1 MGAMREG
8 VRLKAVLA
16 AAAALGWLV
25 LGGPV
30 ALAGGDGG
38 RGGRG
43 GHDGHHGHGGNG
55 DDCGKGGG
63 HHKPRP
69 PKPDREVLRAFD
81 DLLDQIKEIPHRT
94 LPHGKK
100 TSLYVRV
107 ASARHAYKHKKVCP
121 SARILDGYLDTT
133 QELRQKE
140 RRRAIA
146 EALYA
151 SGRTLRDLVLEQA
164 APPNPCFD
172 PSIGREPEVEIL
184 ASDNERFSARVRFG
198 APDLTAL
205 KAGDETWTQL
215 RLPGIENVVGPAGT
229 PALPSWQ
236 ALIGIP
242 QGAELRLPAVQTV
255 LRERIALNLYPFQ
268 RQAAD
273 QSQNP
278 RFGDEPLPPPITFM
292 DPPFVKDD
300 KVYETDSFLPPN
312 PCAVRL
318 LGQARDLQIAQV
330 QCDAAR
336 YNPALDSLEV
346 FDSVDF
352 EVRFEGG
359 KGTFITSQTLSPF
372 ELASTQAVSR
382 VLNEAAVHRFAEVF
396 DFSKLFCL
404 GEELLILT
412 HPDFRPA
419 ADTLAAWKSSKGIA
433 TTVHNVGAGTAYTTG
448 TLIDGFIEN
457 RYKSCIVRPSYVLL
471 LGDSELVP
479 PSATDWDST
488 MPDTCTTCG
497 DTTTGSDWGYAIYPQ
512 FFLDVFPDF
521 GVGRIPVDTLAEAQL
536 VVDKI
541 VQYESSPPFL
551 GLFSG
556 APFYTTSTNASYFQ
570 CCRTDVA
577 QAGRDMRSFVET
589 SELVR
594 NVLLGRSYTVER
606 IYDTNTDYQDNF
618 VADTTPRRFFGG
630 TGLPAALAP
639 GSGFGWNG
647 DTQDVIDAFNAGRF
661 LVLHRDHG
669 GNTSWGDPAFSTG
682 NFGSLTNGGRLPVVY
697 SVNCASGNWDRETD
711 GGGTSESFMEQLLLR
726 SGGGMVGG
734 LGDNRN
740 SPTWANS
747 ALTRGFYD
755 ATWTETAPGFG
766 GGGSQRR
773 LGDILNHGKMYL
785 LSQIGVAQTAGDI
798 VLDGVVGQWIM
809 WHAFGDPTLEM
820 WTGNPHRITL
830 DPNLVV
836 AVQQDRLQIRYPVE
850 GATLTALQLVRGE
863 PVPVARGV
871 VKQGGAEL
879 PFFVPP
885 ASGLPIFYSASLENA
900 VSVALKPAGP
910 PPIP

>member
-1 MGAMREG
+1 MDAREG
-8 VRLKAVLA
+8 VRFKAVLA
-16 AAAALGWLV
+16 TGAALGWLV

-30 ALAGGDGG
+30 APASGD
-38 RGGRG
+38 GGRG
-43 GHDGHHGHGGNG
+43 GHDGGHAEHGRH
-55 DDCGKGGG
+55 DDRCGHGGG

-69 PKPDREVLRAFD
+69 PKPEREVLRAFD
-81 DLLDQIKEIPHRT
+81 ELLDQIKEIPRRT
-94 LPHGKK
+94 LSHRHK

-121 SARILDGYLDTT
+121 SASILGAYLHKA
-133 QELRQKE
+133 QALRQRE

-146 EALYA
+146 DELYA
-151 SGRTLRDLVLEQA
+151 SGRTLRDLVLEHA

-198 APDLTAL
+198 APRLSAV
-205 KAGDETWTQL
+205 KAGDEAWTQL
-215 RLPGIENVVGPAGT
+215 DLPGIENVVGPAGT

-255 LRERIALNLYPFQ
+255 LRERIALNVYPFQ

-278 RFGDEPLPPPITFM
+278 RFGDEPLPPPVTFM

-300 KVYETDSFLPPN
+300 KVYETNAFVPPN

-318 LGQARDLQIAQV
+318 LGQSRDLQIAQI
-330 QCDAAR
+330 QCNAAR
-336 YNPALDSLEV
+336 YNPTNDALEIL
-346 FDSVDF
+346 DSVDV

-359 KGTFITSQTLSPF
+359 KGTFITSQTRSPF
-372 ELASTQAVSR
+372 ELASTRSASR
-382 VLNEAAVHRFAEVF
+382 VLNEAAVHRFVEVF

-412 HPDFRPA
+412 HPNFRPA
-419 ADTLAAWKSSKGIA
+419 ADALAAWKSSKGIA
-433 TTVHNVGAGTAYTTG
+433 TSVHNVGAGTSFVTG
-448 TLIDGFIEN
+448 GQIDDFIED
-457 RYKSCIVRPSYVLL
+457 RYDSCIVRPSYVLL
-471 LGDSELVP
+471 LGDAEFVP
-479 PSATDWDST
+479 PSRTDWDST
-488 MPDTCTTCG
+488 MPDTCNTCG
-497 DTTTGSDWGYAIYPQ
+497 DSTTGSDWGYASYPH
-512 FFLDVFPDF
+512 FIFDIFPDF

-551 GLFSG
+551 GRFAG

-594 NVLLGRSYTVER
+594 NVLLGRSYGVGR
-606 IYDTNTDYQDNF
+606 IYDSNTDYQDNF
-618 VADTTPRRFFGG
+618 VADTTPRRFFNGN
-630 TGLPAALAP
+630 GLPAALAP
-639 GSGFGWNG
+639 GSGFGWDG

-711 GGGTSESFMEQLLLR
+711 GSGASESFMEQLLLR

-755 ATWTETAPGFG
+755 ATWPETAPGFG
-766 GGGSQRR
+766 AGSSDRR
-773 LGDILNHGKMYL
+773 LGDILNHGKIYL
-785 LSQIGVAQTAGDI
+785 LSQVGVAQTAGDI

-820 WTGNPHRITL
+820 WTSNPHRFTL

-836 AVQQDRLQIRYPVE
+836 AEQQGGLRLTYPVD
-850 GATLTALQLVRGE
+850 GATLTALQLVNGQ

-871 VKQGGAEL
+871 VRQGVAEL

-885 ASGLPIFYSASLENA
+885 FPRLPILYSASLDDA
-900 VSVALKPAGP
+900 VSVALQPAGP

>member
-1 MGAMREG
+1 MSAVSEG
-8 VRLKAVLA
+8 VRRQVVIA
-16 AAAALGWLV
+16 AAAAMAWLV
-25 LGGPV
+25 LGAPI
-30 ALAGGDGG
+30 ALAGGHGG
-38 RGGRG
+38 RGA
-43 GHDGHHGHGGNG
+43 
-55 DDCGKGGG
+55 
-63 HHKPRP
+63 RP
-69 PKPDREVLRAFD
+69 DPAVLRAFD
-81 DLLDQIKEIPHRT
+81 DLLHQIKDVPRGA
-94 LPHGKK
+94 LPHGEK
-100 TSLYVRV
+100 TSLYVKV
-107 ASARHAYKHKKVCP
+107 ASARHVYKRRKVCP
-121 SARILDGYLDTT
+121 SASILGGYLHRT
-133 QELRQKE
+133 QALRRKD
-140 RRRAIA
+140 RRRAVA
-146 EALYA
+146 EELYA
-151 SGRTLRDLVLEQA
+151 SGRTLRDLVLAQA

-172 PSIGREPEVEIL
+172 PSIGRAPEVEIL
-184 ASDNERFSARVRFG
+184 ASDNEHFSARVRFG
-198 APDLTAL
+198 APGLSAL
-205 KAGDETWTQL
+205 QAGDETWTQMN
-215 RLPGIENVVGPAGT
+215 LPGIENVVGPAGQ
-229 PALPSWQ
+229 PALASWQ

-278 RFGDEPLPPPITFM
+278 RFGDEPLPPPVTFM
-292 DPPFVKDD
+292 DPPFVKDER
-300 KVYETDSFLPPN
+300 VYETDAFVPPN

-318 LGQARDLQIAQV
+318 LGQARDLRIAQV
-330 QCDAAR
+330 QCNAAR
-336 YNPALDSLEV
+336 YNPVSDSLEI
-346 FDSVDF
+346 FDSVDV
-352 EVRFEGG
+352 EVHFEGG
-359 KGTFITSQTLSPF
+359 KGLFITNQTLSPF
-372 ELASTQAVSR
+372 EAASGQVASR
-382 VLNEAAVHRFAEVF
+382 VLNEAAVRRFVDILDLQA
-396 DFSKLFCL
+396 LPCL

-412 HPDFRPA
+412 HSNFRPA
-419 ADTLAAWKSSKGIA
+419 ADTLATWKSSKGIA
-433 TTVHNVGAGTAYTTG
+433 TSVHNVGAGTAFTTG
-448 TLIDGFIEN
+448 PLIDELIES
-457 RYKSCIVRPSYVLL
+457 RYNSCVVRPSYVLL
-471 LGDSELVP
+471 LGDSEFVP
-479 PSATDWDST
+479 PSRTDWDST

-497 DTTTGSDWGYAIYPQ
+497 DSTTGSDWGYALYPQ

-541 VQYESSPPFL
+541 VQYESGPPFL
-551 GLFSG
+551 GLLSG

-570 CCRTDVA
+570 CCRTDA
-577 QAGRDMRSFVET
+577 GQAGRDMRSFVET

-618 VADTTPRRFFGG
+618 VADPTPRRFYNG

-682 NFGSLTNGGRLPVVY
+682 NFASLTNGGRLPVVY
-697 SVNCASGNWDRETD
+697 SINCASGNWDRETD
-711 GGGTSESFMEQLLLR
+711 GSGTSESFMEQLLLR

-747 ALTRGFYD
+747 ALTRGFFD
-755 ATWTETAPGFG
+755 ATWPETAPGFG
-766 GGGSQRR
+766 GGTSERR

-798 VLDGVVGQWIM
+798 VLDGVIGQWIM

-820 WTGNPHRITL
+820 WTRNPHRITL
-830 DPNLVV
+830 DPNVVV
-836 AVQQDRLQIRYPVE
+836 AVQQDRLQIQYPVE

-871 VKQGGAEL
+871 VKQGAAEL
-879 PFFVPP
+879 LFFVPP
-885 ASGLPIFYSASLENA
+885 DPNPQVPILLSASLENA
-900 VSVALKPAGP
+900 VSVPLHQSQQP